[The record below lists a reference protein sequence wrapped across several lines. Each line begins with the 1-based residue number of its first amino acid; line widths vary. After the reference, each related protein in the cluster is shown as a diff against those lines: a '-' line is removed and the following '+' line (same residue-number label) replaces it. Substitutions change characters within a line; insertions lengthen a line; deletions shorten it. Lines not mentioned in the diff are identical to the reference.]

1 MAPSTAAPVPPRRLS
16 SHTTTATTT
25 TAAVTVTDD
34 DNRLTQS
41 LSQLSLLT
49 SGDPRNGARRPSEA
63 SRPLQQQSSSR
74 RTSQSPGHRM
84 PSRSP
89 SGRDSRPTTPPL
101 LRKASMNSLHSAS
114 GHGSVRAPSR
124 RSSMTQTLSP
134 RMSRSPSVGNL
145 QAEEQKP
152 PLTAASVAADYF
164 RAELQIHHGPEAT
177 LPSETVV
184 ILHDA
189 VYGHRFSRPRTSR
202 NALSTIVER
211 PERVKAAV
219 LGVSLAYVRLGDR
232 HDQGAYPVHPKA
244 KIHEIPKIPFR
255 IRKSTR
261 SVPLTSAAVTN
272 VHGTKWMEELKIM
285 CDTAESKL
293 ALGGKDLSRP
303 DNIDRDQ
310 PAQPLHEGDLYL
322 CAESLNAMQGALG
335 AVCDGVDAVF
345 SPAPGP
351 RRAFVAVRPPGHHCA
366 AAHPSGFCW
375 VNNVLVG
382 IMHGALTHGLTH
394 AAIIDFD
401 LHHGDGS
408 QAIVWQHNAR
418 ANAATK
424 NFQQWKKTS
433 IGYFSLHDINSY
445 PCEMGDEDKVKNASL
460 CIDNA
465 HGQNVWNVHLHS
477 WKTEKEFWDIYE
489 SKYSVIVEK
498 TRAYLKGQARKL
510 RAEGKEPTAAIF
522 FSAGFDASEWESAG
536 MQRHQVNVP
545 TEFYARLSQDVV
557 KIANEQGLH
566 VGGRVI
572 SVLEG
577 GYSDRALC
585 SGVFSHLSG
594 LVSDQSTQASDA
606 ARGLGYEMG
615 QKLGTIAEPGPEA
628 AATRPLDGPFLH
640 QYDAGWW
647 SSQHLD
653 SLESLVA
660 YPQSPPRKP
669 RTGTPPTYFSATQAS
684 SAKVIDPIK
693 VRRSLS
699 GLSSTI
705 QRPRAASPVAPD
717 VPWTVAAHELSKIL
731 IPGDRQVD
739 SCKAED
745 LNAEATRARRDAQSI
760 LLGIPIP
767 PTPAPQERPTSRM
780 ALRERKAKSSAW
792 PADQGSERA
801 KGPTSPS
808 KRPASRAARAKST
821 EAEQAAAFASHDRR
835 RSRRLSE
842 SIASQSPGK
851 DDAAVPVPPLPAEYE
866 HSRPPTSGS
875 SNRADSSMSGH
886 IQEPARGAPPPPQNL
901 TVKKTRQ
908 QRGTTTTTTTTTT
921 TPKETTP
928 KTPRARRAAT
938 PSSTKAKTA
947 VKPRPKSQPPLS
959 PPPAPASEPP
969 VPAVDR
975 ITTGMRKI
983 KINLIT
989 QSQKEAGAPLK
1000 QETTAAKPAAPP
1012 LGSYDAGQGQTPPTG
1027 SSSAAE
1033 TSPSQLAPSDA
1044 GFLSRTTA
1052 SGLST
1057 PLDEQSMLDPPSP
1070 LENRAG
1076 GGNIS
1081 NAATT
1086 TTTTT
1091 NIPVAAGGSVTDPDL
1106 FISYQPEGPI
1116 PVAVKRQDSP
1126 LQWLEPTMSTPA
1138 ASTPAATPSPAK
1150 KKPVVV
1156 SQLFQYTSGGIPFA
1170 PRPGSSGG
1178 AETATRAGDVK
1189 SEEEARPKAV
1199 WQVPEAPH
1207 GV

>member
-1 MAPSTAAPVPPRRLS
+1 MASTTARPVPPRRLS
-16 SHTTTATTT
+16 VNTTTATTT
-25 TAAVTVTDD
+25 TAAPVKDD
-34 DNRLTQS
+34 DSELTQS

-49 SGDPRNGARRPSEA
+49 AGDQKNGARRLSEA
-63 SRPLQQQSSSR
+63 SRPLNQSSSR
-74 RTSQSPGHRM
+74 RASRSPGQRM

-89 SGRDSRPTTPPL
+89 SGRDSRPTTPTL
-101 LRKASMNSLHSAS
+101 LRKASMNSLHSAN
-114 GHGSVRAPSR
+114 GHGPGRAPSR
-124 RSSMTQTLSP
+124 RSSMTQTMSP
-134 RMSRSPSVGNL
+134 KLARSPSIGSL

-164 RAELQIHHGPEAT
+164 RSEMQIHHGSEAT
-177 LPSETVV
+177 LASETIV

-202 NALSTIVER
+202 SALSTIVER

-232 HDQGAYPVHPKA
+232 HDEGAHPVHPKA
-244 KIHEIPKIPFR
+244 KIHDIPKIPFR

-261 SVPLTSAAVTN
+261 TVPLTSAAVTN
-272 VHGTKWMEELKIM
+272 VHGTRWMEELKMM
-285 CDTAESKL
+285 CVTAESKL
-293 ALGGKDLSRP
+293 ALGGRELQRP
-303 DNIDRDQ
+303 DKIERDE

-322 CAESLNAMQGALG
+322 CAESLNAMEGALG

-345 SPAPGP
+345 SPRPAP

-445 PCEMGDEDKVKNASL
+445 PCEMGDDEKVKNASL

-465 HGQNVWNVHLHS
+465 HGQSVWNVHLQS
-477 WKTEKEFWDIYE
+477 WKTEREFWDIYE
-489 SKYSVIVEK
+489 SRYSIILKK
-498 TRAYLKGQARKL
+498 TRAYLTEQARKL
-510 RAEGKEPTAAIF
+510 RAEGRQPKAAIF

-557 KIANEQGLH
+557 KLANEQGLYAD
-566 VGGRVI
+566 GRVI

-594 LVSDQSTQASDA
+594 LVDDQSMQTSEA
-606 ARGLGYEMG
+606 ARGLAYEMG

-628 AATRPLDGPFLH
+628 MDVKQPTGPSLH
-640 QYDAGWW
+640 RYDANWW

-660 YPQSPPRKP
+660 HVQSPPKKP
-669 RTGTPPTYFSATQAS
+669 RTGTPPTYFSPTQAS
-684 SAKVIDPIK
+684 SAKVMDPIK

-717 VPWTVAAHELSKIL
+717 VPWTIAAHELSKIL
-731 IPGDRQVD
+731 IPSDRQVD

-745 LNAEATRARRDAQSI
+745 LNAEATRARRDKQSI

-780 ALRERKAKSSAW
+780 ALRERKAKSTMWATDE
-792 PADQGSERA
+792 AA
-801 KGPTSPS
+801 KPHASPS
-808 KRPASRAARAKST
+808 KRSSSRGARAKST
-821 EAEQAAAFASHDRR
+821 EVEQAFGGHHRR

-842 SIASQSPGK
+842 TATSQSPEK
-851 DDAAVPVPPLPAEYE
+851 EDAVPVPPLPAEYDP
-866 HSRPPTSGS
+866 SRPPTSGS
-875 SNRADSSMSGH
+875 SSRADSSMSGGPM
-886 IQEPARGAPPPPQNL
+886 QEPARPPPPGPLN
-901 TVKKTRQ
+901 VKKTRQ
-908 QRGTTTTTTTTTT
+908 RAAGA

-928 KTPRARRAAT
+928 KTPRTRRAAT
-938 PSSTKAKTA
+938 PSSKAKTA
-947 VKPRPKSQPPLS
+947 VKPRPKSSQPLVC
-959 PPPAPASEPP
+959 PPAPASEPP
-969 VPAVDR
+969 VPPVDK

-989 QSQKEAGAPLK
+989 QAQKEANALK
-1000 QETTAAKPAAPP
+1000 QEAGAGPSAA
-1012 LGSYDAGQGQTPPTG
+1012 SSVYDAGLTPTG
-1027 SSSAAE
+1027 SLVAE
-1033 TSPSQLAPSDA
+1033 TSLSPHAPPDG
-1044 GFLSRTTA
+1044 GFLSRSTA

-1057 PLDEQSMLDPPSP
+1057 PLEEQSIMDSPSP
-1070 LENRAG
+1070 LEKKSG
-1076 GGNIS
+1076 GTATAAPTPPPAE
-1081 NAATT
+1081 AAT
-1086 TTTTT
+1086 
-1091 NIPVAAGGSVTDPDL
+1091 PVAMTNGDNLADPGL
-1106 FISYQPEGPI
+1106 FISYQPEGPT
-1116 PVAVKRQDSP
+1116 PVAVKREDS
-1126 LQWLEPTMSTPA
+1126 LKWLEPNVSTPSA
-1138 ASTPAATPSPAK
+1138 NTPAATTPNPAK
-1150 KKPVVV
+1150 KKQQQQPGV
-1156 SQLFQYTSGGIPFA
+1156 SRLFQYTSGIPFA
-1170 PRPGSSGG
+1170 PRPGSSSGG
-1178 AETATRAGDVK
+1178 DAAAAAAAAPAGDVTPK
-1189 SEEEARPKAV
+1189 EEAKPPKQL
-1199 WQVPEAPH
+1199 WQVPETPH
-1207 GV
+1207 RA

>member
-1 MAPSTAAPVPPRRLS
+1 MASSSTAPVPPRRLS
-16 SHTTTATTT
+16 VNTTAGP
-25 TAAVTVTDD
+25 VKDD
-34 DNRLTQS
+34 DSELTQS

-49 SGDPRNGARRPSEA
+49 AGDQKNGARRLSEGP
-63 SRPLQQQSSSR
+63 RPLQQSSSR
-74 RTSQSPGHRM
+74 RTSRSPGQRM

-89 SGRDSRPTTPPL
+89 SGRESRPTTPTL
-101 LRKASMNSLHSAS
+101 LRKASMNSLHSAN
-114 GHGSVRAPSR
+114 GHGPGRAPSR
-124 RSSMTQTLSP
+124 RSSMTQTISP
-134 RMSRSPSVGNL
+134 KIARSPSIGNL
-145 QAEEQKP
+145 QAEEPKP

-164 RAELQIHHGPEAT
+164 RSEMQIHHGAEAT
-177 LPSETVV
+177 LSSETIV

-232 HDQGAYPVHPKA
+232 HDEGAYPIHPKA
-244 KIHEIPKIPFR
+244 KIHDIPKIPFR

-261 SVPLTSAAVTN
+261 NVPLTSAAVTN
-272 VHGTKWMEELKIM
+272 VHGTKWMEELKTM

-293 ALGGKDLSRP
+293 ALGSRELQRP
-303 DNIDRDQ
+303 DNIERDG

-322 CAESLNAMQGALG
+322 CAESLNAMEGALG
-335 AVCDGVDAVF
+335 AVCDGVDAIF
-345 SPAPGP
+345 SPRPAP

-424 NFQQWKKTS
+424 NFQQWKRTS

-445 PCEMGDEDKVKNASL
+445 PCEMGDEEKVKNASL

-465 HGQNVWNVHLHS
+465 HGQSVWNVHLHS

-489 SKYSVIVEK
+489 SKYSIILEK
-498 TRAYLKGQARKL
+498 TRAYLKEQARKL
-510 RAEGKEPTAAIF
+510 RAEGKEPKAAIF

-566 VGGRVI
+566 VDGRVI

-577 GYSDRALC
+577 GYSDRALF

-594 LVSDQSTQASDA
+594 LIGDQSAQTSEA

-628 AATRPLDGPFLH
+628 ATTQQPIGPSLH
-640 QYDAGWW
+640 RYDAGWW

-660 YPQSPPRKP
+660 NPQSPPRKP
-669 RTGTPPTYFSATQAS
+669 RAGTPPTYFSATQAS
-684 SAKVIDPIK
+684 SAKVMDPVK

-731 IPGDRQVD
+731 IPSDRQVD

-745 LNAEATRARRDAQSI
+745 LNAEATRARRDKQSI

-767 PTPAPQERPTSRM
+767 PTPVPQERPTSRM
-780 ALRERKAKSSAW
+780 ALRERKVKSSSMW
-792 PADQGSERA
+792 PTDEA
-801 KGPTSPS
+801 KTPASPS
-808 KRPASRAARAKST
+808 KRSSSRGARAKST
-821 EAEQAAAFASHDRR
+821 EVEQAFGGQNRR

-842 SIASQSPGK
+842 TATSRSPEK
-851 DDAAVPVPPLPAEYE
+851 DDDAVPVPPLPAEYNDQS
-866 HSRPPTSGS
+866 SRPPTSGS
-875 SNRADSSMSGH
+875 SSRADSGMSNAPMMQ
-886 IQEPARGAPPPPQNL
+886 QELARPPPPILN
-901 TVKKTRQ
+901 VKKTRQ
-908 QRGTTTTTTTTTT
+908 RGAA
-921 TPKETTP
+921 TPKETTTP
-928 KTPRARRAAT
+928 KTPRTAAARRAAT
-938 PSSTKAKTA
+938 PSSKAKTA
-947 VKPRPKSQPPLS
+947 VKPRQKSQPPLS
-959 PPPAPASEPP
+959 PLPAAPASEPP
-969 VPAVDR
+969 LPPVDK

-989 QSQKEAGAPLK
+989 QSQKEANALLK
-1000 QETTAAKPAAPP
+1000 QEADAAASGAHDVG
-1012 LGSYDAGQGQTPPTG
+1012 LALTG
-1027 SSSAAE
+1027 SS
-1033 TSPSQLAPSDA
+1033 TSPPSQLAPSDA
-1044 GFLSRTTA
+1044 DFLSRGSA

-1057 PLDEQSMLDPPSP
+1057 PLDEQQSMIDSPSP
-1070 LENRAG
+1070 LEKKAVAAATPAEMAATPVG
-1076 GGNIS
+1076 GGS
-1081 NAATT
+1081 AT
-1086 TTTTT
+1086 
-1091 NIPVAAGGSVTDPDL
+1091 ADPGL
-1106 FISYQPEGPI
+1106 FISYQPEGPT
-1116 PVAVKRQDSP
+1116 PVAVKREDS
-1126 LQWLEPTMSTPA
+1126 LKWLEPNVSTPSA
-1138 ASTPAATPSPAK
+1138 MASDNTPAATPSPVK
-1150 KKPVVV
+1150 QPQQQKKPAGA
-1156 SQLFQYTSGGIPFA
+1156 SHLFQYTSGIPFA
-1170 PRPGSSGG
+1170 PRPSSSGG
-1178 AETATRAGDVK
+1178 GGDAAAAGDV
-1189 SEEEARPKAV
+1189 RPKKEAKPKPL
-1199 WQVPEAPH
+1199 WEVPETPH
-1207 GV
+1207 RA

>member
-1 MAPSTAAPVPPRRLS
+1 MAPTTSASSLPSRRLS
-16 SHTTTATTT
+16 AHTIAATAPIK
-25 TAAVTVTDD
+25 DD
-34 DNRLTQS
+34 DHALSQS
-41 LSQLSLLT
+41 LSQLSLLS
-49 SGDPRNGARRPSEA
+49 SGDQKNGSRRLSEA
-63 SRPLQQQSSSR
+63 LQRPSSSR
-74 RTSQSPGHRM
+74 RTSVSPGHRM

-101 LRKASMNSLHSAS
+101 LRKASMNSLHSAN
-114 GHGSVRAPSR
+114 GHGPGRVPSR
-124 RSSMTQTLSP
+124 RSSMTQAMGSP
-134 RMSRSPSVGNL
+134 KVTRSPSVGSL
-145 QAEEQKP
+145 KAEEHRP

-164 RAELQIHHGPEAT
+164 RSEMQIHHGPDAT

-232 HDQGAYPVHPKA
+232 HDEGAHPVHPRA

-272 VHGTKWMEELKIM
+272 IHGLKWMEELKIM

-293 ALGGKDLSRP
+293 ALGGRELQRP
-303 DNIDRDQ
+303 ENTDRDE

-322 CAESLNAMQGALG
+322 CAESRDAMEGALG

-345 SPAPGP
+345 NPAPAAP

-424 NFQQWKKTS
+424 NFAPWKKTS

-465 HGQNVWNVHLHS
+465 HGQSVWNVHLQS
-477 WKTEKEFWDIYE
+477 WKTEKEFWAIYE
-489 SKYSVIVEK
+489 SKYAVILEK
-498 TRAYLKGQARKL
+498 TRAYLGEQARRL
-510 RAEGKEPTAAIF
+510 RAEGKEPRAAIF

-557 KIANEQGLH
+557 RIANEQGLH

-577 GYSDRALC
+577 GYSDRALF

-594 LVSDQSTQASDA
+594 LVGDQSTASQTSDTG
-606 ARGLGYEMG
+606 RGLGYEMG
-615 QKLGTIAEPGPEA
+615 QKLGTIAEPGPDPVDLQQPA
-628 AATRPLDGPFLH
+628 GPSLH
-640 QYDAGWW
+640 QYDPSWW

-653 SLESLVA
+653 SLETLVA
-660 YPQSPPRKP
+660 HPSSPPRKP
-669 RTGTPPTYFSATQAS
+669 RTGTPPTYFSPTQAS
-684 SAKVIDPIK
+684 SAKVMDPVK

-739 SCKAED
+739 SCRAED
-745 LNAEATRARRDAQSI
+745 LNAEATRARRDKQSI

-767 PTPAPQERPTSRM
+767 PPTPAPQSRPTSRM
-780 ALRERKAKSSAW
+780 ALRERKARTAGEEAAKS
-792 PADQGSERA
+792 
-801 KGPTSPS
+801 SPS
-808 KRPASRAARAKST
+808 KRSTSRGARAKST
-821 EAEQAAAFASHDRR
+821 EAEQAAAAARGHQRR

-842 SIASQSPGK
+842 STVSQSPGK
-851 DDAAVPVPPLPAEYE
+851 EDPAVPVPPLPAEYE
-866 HSRPPTSGS
+866 QHSRPPTSGS
-875 SNRADSSMSGH
+875 SSRAGSSMSGPVVAH
-886 IQEPARGAPPPPQNL
+886 DLAARNPQPPPASSGLNI
-901 TVKKTRQ
+901 KKTRQ
-908 QRGTTTTTTTTTT
+908 RGAGAAT
-921 TPKETTP
+921 TPKEPTP
-928 KTPRARRAAT
+928 KTPRTTARARAAT
-938 PSSTKAKTA
+938 PSTKAKTVA
-947 VKPRPKSQPPLS
+947 AKPIQRSQPPVA
-959 PPPAPASEPP
+959 APASEPP
-969 VPAVDR
+969 VPPVDK

-989 QSQKEAGAPLK
+989 QSQKAANALK
-1000 QETTAAKPAAPP
+1000 KDTVAAQSSAPP
-1012 LGSYDAGQGQTPPTG
+1012 PPLAYSHEPGVTLTTTPPVV
-1027 SSSAAE
+1027 E
-1033 TSPSQLAPSDA
+1033 TCPQLAPSSDTD
-1044 GFLSRTTA
+1044 FLSRSTG

-1057 PLDEQSMLDPPSP
+1057 PLDEQSSIIDSPSP
-1070 LENRAG
+1070 LERRTPPAPTTPAP
-1076 GGNIS
+1076 
-1081 NAATT
+1081 AAAES
-1086 TTTTT
+1086 
-1091 NIPVAAGGSVTDPDL
+1091 VAADGL
-1106 FISYQPEGPI
+1106 FISYQPEGPT
-1116 PVAVKRQDSP
+1116 PVAVKREDS
-1126 LQWLEPTMSTPA
+1126 LKWLEPNV
-1138 ASTPAATPSPAK
+1138 AATPSPGMPSLVK
-1150 KKPVVV
+1150 KKQGGV
-1156 SQLFQYTSGGIPFA
+1156 SQLFQYTAAGIPFA
-1170 PRPGSSGG
+1170 PRPGSGGG
-1178 AETATRAGDVK
+1178 AAGEQGK
-1189 SEEEARPKAV
+1189 MKEEEEAKSKAM
-1199 WQVPEAPH
+1199 WEVPETPH
-1207 GV
+1207 RI

>member
-1 MAPSTAAPVPPRRLS
+1 MRTPSTASTPSRRLS
-16 SHTTTATTT
+16 AHTTTAVS
-25 TAAVTVTDD
+25 ARDD
-34 DNRLTQS
+34 DNGITQS

-49 SGDPRNGARRPSEA
+49 SGEHHAGSAVPRGGGGALRQPS
-63 SRPLQQQSSSR
+63 STSR
-74 RTSQSPGHRM
+74 RTSVSPSHRI

-89 SGRDSRPTTPPL
+89 SGRDSRPTTPTL
-101 LRKASMNSLHSAS
+101 LRKASMNSLHSAN
-114 GHGSVRAPSR
+114 GHGPGRAPSR
-124 RSSMTQTLSP
+124 RASMTQTMSSP
-134 RMSRSPSVGNL
+134 KITARSPSVGSL
-145 QAEEQKP
+145 PPAEEQKQP
-152 PLTAASVAADYF
+152 PLTAASVAANYF
-164 RAELQIHHGPEAT
+164 RAEMQIHHGPDAT

-189 VYGHRFSRPRTSR
+189 VYGHRFARPRTSR
-202 NALSTIVER
+202 SALSTIVER

-219 LGVSLAYVRLGDR
+219 LGVSLAYVRLGER
-232 HDQGAYPVHPKA
+232 HDEGAYPLHPKA
-244 KIHEIPKIPFR
+244 KIRDIPKIPFR

-261 SVPLTSAAVTN
+261 TVSLTSAAVTN
-272 VHGTKWMEELKIM
+272 VHGTKWMEELKTM

-293 ALGGKDLSRP
+293 ALGGRELQRP
-303 DNIDRDQ
+303 DNTERDE

-322 CAESLNAMQGALG
+322 CAESLDAMEGALG

-345 SPAPGP
+345 SPAPAP

-445 PCEMGDEDKVKNASL
+445 PCEMGDEEKVKNASL

-465 HGQNVWNVHLHS
+465 HGQSIWNVHLQS
-477 WKTEKEFWDIYE
+477 WKTEREFWDIYE
-489 SKYSVIVEK
+489 SKYSVILEK
-498 TRAYLKGQARKL
+498 TRIYLREQAKKL
-510 RAEGKEPTAAIF
+510 RAEGKEPKAAIF

-557 KIANEQGLH
+557 RIANEHGLY

-577 GYSDRALC
+577 GYSDRALF

-594 LVSDQSTQASDA
+594 LVGNQSMQTLDA

-628 AATRPLDGPFLH
+628 TEMQAPAGPSLH
-640 QYDAGWW
+640 QYDASWW

-653 SLESLVA
+653 ALESLITH
-660 YPQSPPRKP
+660 PQSPPRKP
-669 RTGTPPTYFSATQAS
+669 RTGTPPTYFSPTHAS
-684 SAKVIDPIK
+684 SAKVMDPVK

-717 VPWTVAAHELSKIL
+717 VPWTVAAHELSKVL
-731 IPGDRQVD
+731 IPSDRQVD
-739 SCKAED
+739 SCRAED
-745 LNAEATRARRDAQSI
+745 LNAEATRARRDKQSI

-767 PTPAPQERPTSRM
+767 PTPVPQERPTSRM
-780 ALRERKAKSSAW
+780 ALRERRTKAASSCSTDDG
-792 PADQGSERA
+792 PAAHRTPA
-801 KGPTSPS
+801 SPS
-808 KRPASRAARAKST
+808 KRSSSRGARAKST
-821 EAEQAAAFASHDRR
+821 EAEQASFAALHRR

-842 SIASQSPGK
+842 SATSQSPSK
-851 DDAAVPVPPLPAEYE
+851 EDAVPVPPLPAEYE
-866 HSRPPTSGS
+866 QTSGS
-875 SNRADSSMSGH
+875 SRAGSSMSGG
-886 IQEPARGAPPPPQNL
+886 QLPELARGPLLPPPPSNL
-901 TVKKTRQ
+901 HVKKTRQ
-908 QRGTTTTTTTTTT
+908 RGGPAAAAAP

-928 KTPRARRAAT
+928 KTPRAARPAAT
-938 PSSTKAKTA
+938 PSSKARTA
-947 VKPRPKSQPPLS
+947 PAGAGKPRQQSR
-959 PPPAPASEPP
+959 PPAPASRPP
-969 VPAVDR
+969 VPPAVDN

-989 QSQKEAGAPLK
+989 QSQREANNALQQHTSAARPPAAA
-1000 QETTAAKPAAPP
+1000 TAAPGVLDERPAPTVLSATEPSP
-1012 LGSYDAGQGQTPPTG
+1012 LQQ
-1027 SSSAAE
+1027 
-1033 TSPSQLAPSDA
+1033 APSDA
-1044 GFLSRTTA
+1044 GFLSRSTA

-1057 PLDEQSMLDPPSP
+1057 PLDEQSMIDSPSP
-1070 LENRAG
+1070 LEKKT
-1076 GGNIS
+1076 
-1081 NAATT
+1081 AAAADAVS
-1086 TTTTT
+1086 
-1091 NIPVAAGGSVTDPDL
+1091 PVADDVTTSQGGL
-1106 FISYQPEGPI
+1106 FINYQPEGPA
-1116 PVAVKRQDSP
+1116 PVAVVQRGGGGGNGS
-1126 LQWLEPTMSTPA
+1126 LQWLEPNVPTPSATTPA
-1138 ASTPAATPSPAK
+1138 VTPSPVK
-1150 KKPVVV
+1150 KKQGGV
-1156 SQLFQYTSGGIPFA
+1156 SQLFQYTSSGIPFA
-1170 PRPGSSGG
+1170 PRPGSSGQRG
-1178 AETATRAGDVK
+1178 AAVGGLEK
-1189 SEEEARPKAV
+1189 PKEEAKATAL
-1199 WQVPEAPH
+1199 WAVPETRT
-1207 GV
+1207 

>member
-1 MAPSTAAPVPPRRLS
+1 MAHTNGASTPSRRLS
-16 SHTTTATTT
+16 ANRTAGAITTTTTT
-25 TAAVTVTDD
+25 TAAVNARNDD
-34 DNRLTQS
+34 ESLTQS

-49 SGDPRNGARRPSEA
+49 SGDQKYGSRRLSDA
-63 SRPLQQQSSSR
+63 SRSLHQSSSR
-74 RTSQSPGHRM
+74 RTSVSPGQCM

-89 SGRDSRPTTPPL
+89 SGRESRPTTPTL
-101 LRKASMNSLHSAS
+101 LRKASMNSLHSAN
-114 GHGSVRAPSR
+114 GHGSSARAPSR
-124 RSSMTQTLSP
+124 RSSMTQSMSP
-134 RMSRSPSVGNL
+134 KVTRSPSMGSL
-145 QAEEQKP
+145 HAEEQRP
-152 PLTAASVAADYF
+152 PPPTAPSVAADYF
-164 RAELQIHHGPEAT
+164 RSEMRIHHGPDAT
-177 LPSETVV
+177 LPSETIV

-232 HDQGAYPVHPKA
+232 HDEGAYPVHPKA

-272 VHGTKWMEELKIM
+272 VHGTKWMEELKLM
-285 CDTAESKL
+285 CNTAESKL
-293 ALGGKDLSRP
+293 ALGGRELQRP
-303 DNIDRDQ
+303 ENADRDE

-322 CAESLNAMQGALG
+322 CAESLDAMEGALG
-335 AVCDGVDAVF
+335 AVCDGVDAIF
-345 SPAPGP
+345 GPAPAP

-382 IMHGALTHGLTH
+382 IMHGALAHGLTH

-408 QAIVWQHNAR
+408 QSIVWQHNAR

-465 HGQNVWNVHLHS
+465 HGQSVWNVHLQS
-477 WKTEKEFWDIYE
+477 WKTETEFWDIYE
-489 SKYSVIVEK
+489 SKYSVILEK
-498 TRAYLKGQARKL
+498 TRAYLREQARKL
-510 RAEGKEPTAAIF
+510 RAEGREPKAAIF

-557 KIANEQGLH
+557 RIANEQGLH

-577 GYSDRALC
+577 GYSDRALF

-594 LVSDQSTQASDA
+594 LVGDQSMQTSDT

-615 QKLGTIAEPGPEA
+615 QKLGTIAEPEPEA
-628 AATRPLDGPFLH
+628 TDIQRPVGPSLH
-640 QYDAGWW
+640 RYDASWW

-653 SLESLVA
+653 SLETLVA
-660 YPQSPPRKP
+660 HPQSPPRKP

-684 SAKVIDPIK
+684 SARVIDPIK

-705 QRPRAASPVAPD
+705 QRPRPASPVAPD

-731 IPGDRQVD
+731 IPSDRQVD
-739 SCKAED
+739 SCRAED
-745 LNAEATRARRDAQSI
+745 LNAEATRVRRDKQSI

-780 ALRERKAKSSAW
+780 SLRERKPRVGAW
-792 PADQGSERA
+792 STDDAQERVKA
-801 KGPTSPS
+801 LSSPS
-808 KRPASRAARAKST
+808 KQPSSRGVRGKST
-821 EAEQAAAFASHDRR
+821 EADQAFGGQQRR

-842 SIASQSPGK
+842 SATSQSPGK
-851 DDAAVPVPPLPAEYE
+851 EEVVPVPPLPAEYE

-875 SNRADSSMSGH
+875 SRAGSSMGGVV
-886 IQEPARGAPPPPQNL
+886 QEPARPPPNL
-901 TVKKTRQ
+901 NVKKTRQ
-908 QRGTTTTTTTTTT
+908 RGTA
-921 TPKETTP
+921 PKETTATP
-928 KTPRARRAAT
+928 KTPRTRRAAT
-938 PSSTKAKTA
+938 PSSKAKTA
-947 VKPRPKSQPPLS
+947 VVKPRQKSQPPLS
-959 PPPAPASEPP
+959 PPAPASEPP
-969 VPAVDR
+969 VPPVDK

-989 QSQKEAGAPLK
+989 QSQREANALKHEVTAGNPPTAPRIH
-1000 QETTAAKPAAPP
+1000 
-1012 LGSYDAGQGQTPPTG
+1012 DASLPPTG
-1027 SSSAAE
+1027 LSAVE
-1033 TSPSQLAPSDA
+1033 TSPPQPAPSDA
-1044 GFLSRTTA
+1044 GFLSRSTA

-1057 PLDEQSMLDPPSP
+1057 PLDERSMLDSPSP
-1070 LENRAG
+1070 LEKKG
-1076 GGNIS
+1076 GDMS
-1081 NAATT
+1081 TT
-1086 TTTTT
+1086 ASS
-1091 NIPVAAGGSVTDPDL
+1091 PPPADPGV
-1106 FISYQPEGPI
+1106 FINYQPEGPT
-1116 PVAVKRQDSP
+1116 PVAVKHEDS
-1126 LQWLEPTMSTPA
+1126 LTWLEPNVPTSSS
-1138 ASTPAATPSPAK
+1138 ASTPAATTPSPVK
-1150 KKPVVV
+1150 KKPGV
-1156 SQLFQYTSGGIPFA
+1156 SHLFHYTSGIPFA
-1170 PRPGSSGG
+1170 PRPGSGGSGDG
-1178 AETATRAGDVK
+1178 EAAGDVLK
-1189 SEEEARPKAV
+1189 PKEEVTPKAM
-1199 WQVPEAPH
+1199 WKVPETPH
-1207 GV
+1207 RV

>member
-1 MAPSTAAPVPPRRLS
+1 MAPTTAAPVPPRRLS
-16 SHTTTATTT
+16 SHSTTATTT

-34 DNRLTQS
+34 ANRLTQS

-49 SGDPRNGARRPSEA
+49 SGDPRNGARRPSEV
-63 SRPLQQQSSSR
+63 SRPRQQQTSSR

-124 RSSMTQTLSP
+124 RSSMTQTMSP
-134 RMSRSPSVGNL
+134 RMSRSPSAGNL

-152 PLTAASVAADYF
+152 PPTAASVAADYF
-164 RAELQIHHGPEAT
+164 RAEMQIHHGPQAT

-232 HDQGAYPVHPKA
+232 HDQGAYQVHPKA

-303 DNIDRDQ
+303 DNIERDQ

-322 CAESLNAMQGALG
+322 CAESLNAMEGALG

-345 SPAPGP
+345 SPAPAP

-424 NFQQWKKTS
+424 NVQQWKKTS

-465 HGQNVWNVHLHS
+465 HGQSVWNVHLHS
-477 WKTEKEFWDIYE
+477 WKTEKEFWDMYE

-510 RAEGKEPTAAIF
+510 RAEGKEPKAAIF

-594 LVSDQSTQASDA
+594 LVSDQSPQASHA

-628 AATRPLDGPFLH
+628 AATQPPAGPSLH

-660 YPQSPPRKP
+660 HPQSPPRKP

-684 SAKVIDPIK
+684 SAKVMDPIK

-731 IPGDRQVD
+731 IPGDRQVN

-792 PADQGSERA
+792 PADDGSERA
-801 KGPTSPS
+801 KGHMSPS

-821 EAEQAAAFASHDRR
+821 EVEQAFASHDRR

-842 SIASQSPGK
+842 STASQSPGK

-875 SNRADSSMSGH
+875 SNRADSSMSSH
-886 IQEPARGAPPPPQNL
+886 IQEPAHGPPQSL

-908 QRGTTTTTTTTTT
+908 RGTT

-938 PSSTKAKTA
+938 PSSSKAKTA

-959 PPPAPASEPP
+959 PPAPASEPP
-969 VPAVDR
+969 VPAVDK

-989 QSQKEAGAPLK
+989 QSQKEAGALK

-1012 LGSYDAGQGQTPPTG
+1012 GSYDAGLTPTG
-1027 SSSAAE
+1027 SSAVE
-1033 TSPSQLAPSDA
+1033 TSPLQLAPSDA
-1044 GFLSRTTA
+1044 GFLSRITA

-1057 PLDEQSMLDPPSP
+1057 PLDEQSMLDSPSP
-1070 LENRAG
+1070 LEKRAGATAG
-1076 GGNIS
+1076 GGGIIS

-1086 TTTTT
+1086 TM
-1091 NIPVAAGGSVTDPDL
+1091 PVAADSSVTDPDL

-1116 PVAVKRQDSP
+1116 PVAVKRQDS
-1126 LQWLEPTMSTPA
+1126 LQWLEPTISTPP

-1150 KKPVVV
+1150 KKPVV

-1178 AETATRAGDVK
+1178 AEAATRAGDVK
-1189 SEEEARPKAV
+1189 PEEEARPKAV
-1199 WQVPEAPH
+1199 WEVPEAPH

>member
-1 MAPSTAAPVPPRRLS
+1 MAPSIAPPVPPRRLS
-16 SHTTTATTT
+16 SHTTTATATTT
-25 TAAVTVTDD
+25 TAAVTVADD
-34 DNRLTQS
+34 GNRLTQS

-49 SGDPRNGARRPSEA
+49 SGDPRNGVRRPSEA
-63 SRPLQQQSSSR
+63 SRPLQQQPSSR

-124 RSSMTQTLSP
+124 RSSMTQTMSP

-164 RAELQIHHGPEAT
+164 RAEMQIHHGPEAT

-232 HDQGAYPVHPKA
+232 HDQGAYPVHPRA
-244 KIHEIPKIPFR
+244 KIREIPNIPFR

-272 VHGTKWMEELKIM
+272 VHGNKWMEELKIM
-285 CDTAESKL
+285 CETAESKL

-303 DNIDRDQ
+303 DNIERDQ
-310 PAQPLHEGDLYL
+310 PAQPLHQGDLYL
-322 CAESLNAMQGALG
+322 CAESLNAMEGALG

-345 SPAPGP
+345 SPAPAP

-418 ANAATK
+418 ANAAPK
-424 NFQQWKKTS
+424 NFQQWKKTC

-477 WKTEKEFWDIYE
+477 WKTEKEFWDIYK

-510 RAEGKEPTAAIF
+510 RAEGKEPKAAIF

-594 LVSDQSTQASDA
+594 LVSDQSLQASDA

-628 AATRPLDGPFLH
+628 AATQPPAGPSLH
-640 QYDAGWW
+640 RYDAGWW

-705 QRPRAASPVAPD
+705 QRPRAASPVAPE

-767 PTPAPQERPTSRM
+767 PTPTPQERPTSHM

-792 PADQGSERA
+792 SAEEGIERA
-801 KGPTSPS
+801 KGPASPS

-821 EAEQAAAFASHDRR
+821 EAEQAFASHDRR

-886 IQEPARGAPPPPQNL
+886 IQESARGPAAPQKL

-908 QRGTTTTTTTTTT
+908 RGTTTTTT

-938 PSSTKAKTA
+938 PSSSKAKTA

-969 VPAVDR
+969 VPAVDK

-989 QSQKEAGAPLK
+989 QSQKEAGALK
-1000 QETTAAKPAAPP
+1000 QEITAAKPAAP
-1012 LGSYDAGQGQTPPTG
+1012 LGSYDAGQTPTTG
-1027 SSSAAE
+1027 SSAVE

-1052 SGLST
+1052 SGIST

-1081 NAATT
+1081 NAATIT
-1086 TTTTT
+1086 TSTT
-1091 NIPVAAGGSVTDPDL
+1091 IPVAAGGSVTDPDL

-1126 LQWLEPTMSTPA
+1126 LQWLEPTT
-1138 ASTPAATPSPAK
+1138 STPAATPSPAK

-1170 PRPGSSGG
+1170 PRLGSSGG
-1178 AETATRAGDVK
+1178 AETAARADDIK
-1189 SEEEARPKAV
+1189 PKEEARPKAV
-1199 WQVPEAPH
+1199 WEVPGAPQ
-1207 GV
+1207 GA